1 MTCTD
6 HAVPTNTPYLS
17 FENLAKTNFTFPP
30 VKSLLSTLAYFS
42 IFLIRKILC
51 HLTWSYQ
58 MNRLIG
64 LSLILSELA
73 YLNTF
78 DLSKQ
83 PKSRSIERY
92 RVIAIVLEASAF
104 NGNGKLSTSS

>member
-1 MTCTD
+1 
-6 HAVPTNTPYLS
+6 
-17 FENLAKTNFTFPP
+17 
-30 VKSLLSTLAYFS
+30 
-42 IFLIRKILC
+42 
-51 HLTWSYQ
+51 